1 LKNDFLGMKYP
12 CLDFP
17 TIEALL
23 VYENR
28 LNFLKN
34 NLEVERVIFIKKKGF
49 TCVPNLFFI
58 GQAHAHVYNLY
69 FFNFFV

>member
-17 TIEALL
+17 TTEALL

-28 LNFLKN
+28 LNFFKN
-34 NLEVERVIFIKKKGF
+34 KLEVERVIFIEKRLHMYAKPFFYRSG
-49 TCVPNLFFI
+49 TCPRVQPLFF
-58 GQAHAHVYNLY
+58 
-69 FFNFFV
+69 

>member
-12 CLDFP
+12 YFP
-17 TIEALL
+17 TTEALL

-28 LNFLKN
+28 LNFFKN
-34 NLEVERVIFIKKKGF
+34 KLEVERVIFIKKKASHVCQ
-49 TCVPNLFFI
+49 TFFI
-58 GQAHAHVYNLY
+58 GQAHAHLYNLY